1 MGKYIIHIRVFVN
14 DGCVGV
20 YDTLS
25 TVNTALESF
34 KGIPIFDRFA
44 MRYKSVLILC
54 TSMYACACGECGLC
68 SV

>member
-1 MGKYIIHIRVFVN
+1 M
-14 DGCVGV
+14 